1 MFEHEN
7 SLPVSHALN
16 DGGSS
21 ALHEEEKQAWET
33 LLSVTLEIKQSL
45 QEIGRKLD
53 AHDQSFSKR

>member
-21 ALHEEEKQAWET
+21 GLHEEEKQAWET
-33 LLSVTLEIKQSL
+33 LLSVTLEIKRSL
-45 QEIGRKLD
+45 REIDRKLD
-53 AHDQSFSKR
+53 VHEQSSSKR